1 MKYNN
6 NKCDKTQEKRRRR
19 KEQAKIHLTMKEKDQ
34 KISSRLILLKYAKE
48 KNQEDEWLS
57 NREWNLYPPEEE
69 KRVTFARMLSF
80 KDENIPCALVKVG
93 GGKVRLIHT
102 VVFAPMKSSMLLM
115 HVIRVDGTFKR
126 GKKVRVDQWMFLNLT
141 LIFLNQKRSCS
152 TTISRRIRWSLRSI
166 WDLNLPLTENRLIT
180 QLVVTKKDQE
190 EQKIFQTTTGQ
201 HLTCLIWNMN
211 EDSTVLDQG

>member
-1 MKYNN
+1 
-6 NKCDKTQEKRRRR
+6 
-19 KEQAKIHLTMKEKDQ
+19 MKEKDL
-34 KISSRLILLKYAKE
+34 KTISSRLVLLKYAKE

-57 NREWNLYPPEEE
+57 NREWYSYPPEEE

-93 GGKVRLIHT
+93 EGKVRLIHT
-102 VVFAPMKSSMLLM
+102 VVFAPMKKFYAF
-115 HVIRVDGTFKR
+115 DACDPCGWNFQK
-126 GKKVRVDQWMFLNLT
+126 GKKIRVDQWMFLNLT
-141 LIFLNQKRSCS
+141 LMFLNQKRSCS

-211 EDSTVLDQG
+211 KDSMVLDQG